1 MTQVTTKHV
10 LNKRVAVYYISDRRM
25 EYITSVRLP
34 AELYSKVKAE
44 SERTGIPPATIIRSC
59 IHQVLG
65 GDNGPEQNL

>member
-1 MTQVTTKHV
+1 MPQVTTKHV
-10 LNKRVAVYYISDRRM
+10 LNKRVALYYNGDRRM

-34 AELYSKVKAE
+34 AELYSKVKSE
-44 SERTGIPPATIIRSC
+44 SERTGVPPATIIRSC